1 MSIVETYA
9 TPSHRYYLK
18 RSKDE
23 IARKIQDLQR
33 DLGFPSL
40 SISDL
45 NLKSKGE
52 LADMA
57 MALHRQMPSDEDI
70 RSFETLDT
78 QRDAAAGTSWAQ
90 IQSHAYQSSVRA
102 GWWEGIDPIEDVHVV
117 PAKLCLI
124 HSEISEAME
133 GHRKGLTDDKL
144 PHRSMLEVE
153 LADVVIRVGDL
164 AGRLGLDVGGAITEK
179 MAYNRNRADH
189 KPENRA
195 KKGGK
200 GY

>member
-9 TPSHRYYLK
+9 TPSRRYYLK
-18 RSKDE
+18 LSKDK

-33 DLGFPSL
+33 ALGFPWTA
-40 SISDL
+40 ISDL
-45 NLKSKGE
+45 TQKPKGE
-52 LADMA
+52 LVDMA
-57 MALHRQMPSDEDI
+57 MVLHRQMPNDEECGSRQPTIDERI
-70 RSFETLDT
+70 AGNGFRNLQDWAHN
-78 QRDAAAGTSWAQ
+78 AAQ
-90 IQSHAYQSSVRA
+90 NA
-102 GWWEGIDPIEDVHVV
+102 GWWGGIDPIEDVHVV

-133 GHRKGLTDDKL
+133 GHRKGLMDDKL